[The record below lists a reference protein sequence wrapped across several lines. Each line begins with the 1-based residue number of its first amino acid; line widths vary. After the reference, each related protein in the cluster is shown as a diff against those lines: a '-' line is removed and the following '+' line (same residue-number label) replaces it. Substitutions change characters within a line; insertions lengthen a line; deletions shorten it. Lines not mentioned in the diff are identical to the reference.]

1 MTVCVSLS
9 LRGRINGGGEP
20 LAVRA
25 PLMNGR
31 KSLACGVI
39 TGSAMH
45 GAAMYDATLRPA
57 IDHQCCIRRG
67 RRLLLASLHKLSYSL
82 VMRQAAAGP
91 RCIPKTCMILTY
103 SVNDKDGTKGTVLN
117 FLIPCLHARPALS
130 RHLAAATAC
139 KLHVQA
145 QRGTARHRN
154 GR

>member
-91 RCIPKTCMILTY
+91 RCIPKTCMNANITKACFLSDEADY
-103 SVNDKDGTKGTVLN
+103 GCVQDSVD
-117 FLIPCLHARPALS
+117 S
-130 RHLAAATAC
+130 AASSYA
-139 KLHVQA
+139 
-145 QRGTARHRN
+145 G
-154 GR
+154 